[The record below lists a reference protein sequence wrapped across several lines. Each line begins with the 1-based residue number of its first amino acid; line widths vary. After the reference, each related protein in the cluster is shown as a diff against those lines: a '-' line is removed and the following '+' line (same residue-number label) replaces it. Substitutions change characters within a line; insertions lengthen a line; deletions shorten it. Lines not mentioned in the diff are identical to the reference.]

1 MHRMNR
7 SKLTLSDSPIRIK
20 PNGIR
25 LPAQEPLPK
34 KEEVKFK
41 IFYMK
46 SKIEKLIIKLEKDKH
61 ENELKEHQCELDA
74 NFPQEMI
81 HGSRI
86 SCLSMVI
93 KELKKILND
102 SSAPIRTDEADKGT
116 T

>member
-1 MHRMNR
+1 MNR
-7 SKLTLSDSPIRIK
+7 GKLLLHDSPIRVK
-20 PNGIR
+20 PNGNR
-25 LPAQEPLPK
+25 LAAPEPLPK

-102 SSAPIRTDEADKGT
+102 SSAPIRPDEADKKPA
-116 T
+116 